1 MSNKF
6 HYKHRRGKIELE
18 KVIEAMDGITMIN
31 SVRRGVIGYFVEG
44 KTIRQTNVN
53 SSLLMPYLNQVNSN
67 IVHCS
72 SYVKRF
78 LYTNEFSPRGK

>member
-31 SVRRGVIGYFVEG
+31 SV
-44 KTIRQTNVN
+44 
-53 SSLLMPYLNQVNSN
+53 PYLNQVNSN